1 VKRGRSGTDMF
12 ALALELWPIG
22 RSISGQGVR
31 DSLAILKKKNHRLN
45 LETFKSGTKVFD
57 WVVPPEWNVRS
68 ARIVDPKGQT
78 VCDYKVNNLHLVG
91 YSVPFKGV
99 VTKDE
104 LLSHLYTLP
113 QQPEAIPYVTSY
125 YEEKWG
131 FCISE
136 NQKLALAEGDYS
148 VEVDTTLTD
157 GVLDYGEIYIPGK
170 SQREILFSTYICH
183 PSMANNEL
191 SGPVLALE
199 LSKLISKRD
208 DLFYSYRFLFL
219 PETIGSI
226 SYLAENLGVLKEN
239 VLAGY
244 VLTCVGDERS
254 YSYVPSRSGKTVAD
268 KVALATMESLS
279 IEFKKYDWNDRG
291 SDERQY
297 CAPGVDLPVCS
308 VMRTKYGEFPE
319 YHTSEDTLGV
329 VVTEKGLVESLDL
342 YLAIISNLEKSR
354 YPKIKVKGEPQLSKR
369 GLYPSTSIKGAYGQI
384 QNLMNVISQLD
395 GTNSISDIAFL
406 AGVSTEQ
413 VLVILEKLDESDL
426 LVY

>member
-1 VKRGRSGTDMF
+1 MKREKSGTDMF

-31 DSLAILKKKNHRLN
+31 DSLAILKKKNHRLQ
-45 LETFKSGTKVFD
+45 LETFKSGTTAFD

-68 ARIVDPKGQT
+68 ARIVGPKGET

-157 GVLDYGEIYIPGK
+157 GVLDYGEIYVPGK

-254 YSYVPSRSGKTVAD
+254 YSYVPSRSGKTVSD

-354 YPKIKVKGEPQLSKR
+354 YPKIKVKGEPQLGKR
-369 GLYPSTSIKGAYGQI
+369 GLYPSTSIKGTYGEI

-413 VLVILEKLDESDL
+413 VLMILEKLDESDL
-426 LVY
+426 VVY

>member
-91 YSVPFKGV
+91 YSVPFKGI

>member
-1 VKRGRSGTDMF
+1 MKRGRSGTDMF

-91 YSVPFKGV
+91 YSVPFKGI

>member
-1 VKRGRSGTDMF
+1 MKRGRSGTDMF